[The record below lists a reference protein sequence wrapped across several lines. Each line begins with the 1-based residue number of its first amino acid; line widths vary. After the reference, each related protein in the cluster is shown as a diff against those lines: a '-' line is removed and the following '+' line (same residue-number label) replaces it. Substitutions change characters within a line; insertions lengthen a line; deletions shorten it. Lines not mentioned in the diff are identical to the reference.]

1 MRFDMPQ
8 RQPQNGRDG
17 EIPATEAWAA
27 LGDEFADIGRRF
39 RENYE
44 QVTETASTGTDQSR
58 KSIERAVDAIRT
70 AIGGTARTIGESL
83 RDPKLREETEEA
95 GSALLRAVGVT
106 LSELGQTLQRDAE
119 SEQQGAAREQQQE
132 GSSHQT
138 S

>member
-1 MRFDMPQ
+1 MSADQVKVPNPSR
-8 RQPQNGRDG
+8 
-17 EIPATEAWAA
+17 EAWAA
-27 LGDEFADIGRRF
+27 LGDEFADIARRF

-44 QVTETASTGTDQSR
+44 QVTETASTGTDESR

-83 RDPKLREETEEA
+83 RDPKLKEETEEA

-119 SEQQGAAREQQQE
+119 REQQDAAPEQRQA
-132 GSSHQT
+132 GSSPQ
-138 S
+138 SR